1 MQAQNGQET
10 AGRRQSQVKLVR
22 VRAVD
27 NLSLSLRSNEVIGI
41 SGESGSGKSTLGA
54 AILRLLSCRYSG
66 VASTD
71 EKGSPFATI
80 VRVSEAK
87 VSPKETLTRVQIFSG
102 LSEDELSFLAQRAV
116 PRRFSAGETVFAEGQ
131 PCAGL
136 YVVASGHVRI
146 FKSSAGG
153 REHVLSIEG
162 PGSSVA
168 ELPVFDGGD
177 YPASVTAVDDATL
190 LFVSKQDF
198 QSLCLAHPQVSL
210 KVLRVVGARLRRLV
224 GIIEELSFT
233 TVRHRLAAFLVRLAK
248 SSGNR
253 VADGIEITLPANNQE
268 LAAQI
273 GTVRELVS
281 RNLSRFQAEGMLKM
295 EGRGVVV
302 TDLKALEADLE
313 SGE

>member
-1 MQAQNGQET
+1 M
-10 AGRRQSQVKLVR
+10 VR
-22 VRAVD
+22 V
-27 NLSLSLRSNEVIGI
+27 
-41 SGESGSGKSTLGA
+41 
-54 AILRLLSCRYSG
+54 
-66 VASTD
+66 
-71 EKGSPFATI
+71 P
-80 VRVSEAK
+80 EAK
-87 VSPKETLTRVQIFSG
+87 VNPTETLARVQIFSG
-102 LSEDELSFLAQRAV
+102 LSNDELSFLAQRAV
-116 PRRFSAGETVFAEGQ
+116 PRRFSAGETVFSEAE

-168 ELPVFDGGD
+168 ELPVFDGGN

-210 KVLRVVGARLRRLV
+210 KVLRVVGGRLRRLV

-233 TVRHRLAAFLVRLAK
+233 TVRHRLAAFLVRLARTGK
-248 SSGNR
+248 R
-253 VADGIEITLPANNQE
+253 VTDGIEITLPANNQE
-268 LAAQI
+268 LASQI

-281 RNLSRFQAEGMLKM
+281 RNLSRFQAEGMLKI
-295 EGRGVVV
+295 EGRSVIV
-302 TDLKALEADLE
+302 TDLKALESELQ